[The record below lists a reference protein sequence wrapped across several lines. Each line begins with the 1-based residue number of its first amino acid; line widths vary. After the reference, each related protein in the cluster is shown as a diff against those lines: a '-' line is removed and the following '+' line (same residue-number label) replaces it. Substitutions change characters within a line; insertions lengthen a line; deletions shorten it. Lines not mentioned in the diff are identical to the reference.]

1 MQYNHQLQ
9 KSTKTELQK
18 LLAVLPIYIYFFF
31 ITIHTILTKD
41 SLIATGLSI
50 FSLIIFT
57 AMTTLLLYTYIMNKK
72 QAQDHK

>member
-31 ITIHTILTKD
+31 ITIYTILTKD
-41 SLIATGLSI
+41 SLLAKGISAVC
-50 FSLIIFT
+50 FIIFAT
-57 AMTTLLLYTYIMNKK
+57 MFLLALRKIFENKK
-72 QAQDHK
+72 RIN

>member
-41 SLIATGLSI
+41 GLIAKSI
-50 FSLIIFT
+50 SAVCFIIFAT
-57 AMTTLLLYTYIMNKK
+57 MFLLALRNIFENKK
-72 QAQDHK
+72 RIN

>member
-1 MQYNHQLQ
+1 LKENNFRGNNNKNKATLV
-9 KSTKTELQK
+9 SS
-18 LLAVLPIYIYFFF
+18 LPIFIYF
-31 ITIHTILTKD
+31 IVLSIHTIMTKD

-57 AMTTLLLYTYIMNKK
+57 AMTTILLYTYIMNKK

>member
-18 LLAVLPIYIYFFF
+18 LLVVLPIYIYFFF

-41 SLIATGLSI
+41 SLIAKSI
-50 FSLIIFT
+50 SAVSFIIFAT
-57 AMTTLLLYTYIMNKK
+57 MFLLALRNIFENKK
-72 QAQDHK
+72 RIN

>member
-41 SLIATGLSI
+41 SLIAKSI
-50 FSLIIFT
+50 SAVSFIIFAT
-57 AMTTLLLYTYIMNKK
+57 MFLLALRNIFENKK
-72 QAQDHK
+72 RIN

>member
-41 SLIATGLSI
+41 SLIAKSI
-50 FSLIIFT
+50 SAVCFIIFAT
-57 AMTTLLLYTYIMNKK
+57 MFLLALRNIFENKK
-72 QAQDHK
+72 RIN